1 MRIMV
6 EKLLR
11 QHGIDIRME
20 ERTVRGLFQPVTGK
34 LDRLATPEA
43 GPLGMQSRQQYV
55 YIGPAMPSAEEGDAV
70 TVEGRTYWIRRGE
83 QILDGNGPVYC
94 WGMCV
99 EKGGED
105 TWGQS

>member
-20 ERTVRGLFQPVTGK
+20 DRTVRGLFQPVTGK
-34 LDRLATPEA
+34 LDRLAKPEA

-55 YIGPAMPSAEEGDAV
+55 YIGPLEPEPREDMVLSVGMKEYTVRSAHRIMG
-70 TVEGRTYWIRRGE
+70 TG
-83 QILDGNGPVYC
+83 GPVYC
-94 WGMCV
+94 WAMCV
-99 EKGGED
+99 ERGERD
-105 TWGQS
+105 GL